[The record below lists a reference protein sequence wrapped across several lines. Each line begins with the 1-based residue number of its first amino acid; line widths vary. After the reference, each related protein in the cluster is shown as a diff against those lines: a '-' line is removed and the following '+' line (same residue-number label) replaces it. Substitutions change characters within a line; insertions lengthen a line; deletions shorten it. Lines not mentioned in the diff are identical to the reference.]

1 MEGDSGF
8 GFSGMEV
15 EIICRYRVPMKTAV
29 LSNGGSGAA
38 AGAEPPEGLI
48 GPGIL
53 GEQACCGLVLVLRA
67 GGPRVMDWFSWPRF
81 LRHPGCPPA

>member
-15 EIICRYRVPMKTAV
+15 EIICRYCVPMKTAV
-29 LSNGGSGAA
+29 PSNGGIGAA

-48 GPGIL
+48 APGIL
-53 GEQACCGLVLVLRA
+53 GQQACCGLVLVLGA
-67 GGPRVMDWFSWPRF
+67 GGPRVMDRFSWPRF
-81 LRHPGCPPA
+81 LRHPGRPAA